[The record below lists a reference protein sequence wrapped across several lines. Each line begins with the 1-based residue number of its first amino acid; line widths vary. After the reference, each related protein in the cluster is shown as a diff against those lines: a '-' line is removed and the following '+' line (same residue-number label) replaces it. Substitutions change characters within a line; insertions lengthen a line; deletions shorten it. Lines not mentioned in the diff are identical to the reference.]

1 MNARRPRSLTSGC
14 CRMLIKQRLSKSIV
28 TCVRTGTPSPHNHEY
43 KCTTE
48 VVAQHLISCYRTT
61 VAFPALPSKQLP
73 SVACAAASTSPVVRT
88 AIGVHGTVGRG
99 PAATIGH
106 RHFPSAR
113 ISAVPGIGK
122 CSKQLLGGED
132 HGRT

>member
-1 MNARRPRSLTSGC
+1 MNAKHPRSLTSGY
-14 CRMLIKQRLSKSIV
+14 CRMLIKQRLSKSVV
-28 TCVRTGTPSPHNHEY
+28 TCAPTGTPSPHNHEN
-43 KCTTE
+43 KCTTQ
-48 VVAQHLISCYRTT
+48 VVAQHLVNCNRTT
-61 VAFPALPSKQLP
+61 AAFPALPSKQLP
-73 SVACAAASTSPVVRT
+73 SVTCAAASTSPSRT

-99 PAATIGH
+99 PAATTTGH
-106 RHFPSAR
+106 QYFPSAG